1 MNDTTDTVVAQGVL
15 PSLKGQQ
22 TTNDRLKGIQTA
34 LESIAETQAVANSQT
49 LDPYVLA
56 CIDGTAPGFKRA
68 MKLYFQLHKV
78 TNTVADDGT
87 VTYPAAAAITNCVT
101 NFYNLLRDNFD
112 WCGWTEFYDPAVSS
126 QSNGTKKGDND
137 GLTCVPST
145 ATTKGQDDYEW
156 LPLFACVDCNWEM
169 SETAL
174 APQITAIEGVVGAFD
189 RYDAT
194 KFVGVLQMSGYHI
207 YTNPHEVSSQT
218 YIDGI
223 SMHYEPSFK
232 HCIPMPESV
241 GMDGKM
247 RPWVVH
253 GKYQMGMVNDKATN
267 CSGVAIKQ
275 GMSHNDAQTVA
286 HAIGTCYSGTT
297 SADMG
302 FLQMMLRTKYASLTL
317 DTVMLFDQNNGWQSG
332 WPANSLCQVAETG
345 VKRFILPAGDINNYF
360 AGMRVKAGTWSSSG
374 SWADTSYST
383 SAGLK
388 VTSVETVTIDGA
400 TYTAVY
406 VDTDTTFSTTVNTN
420 DATATTRVTRFL
432 WDTGSTDKVRG
443 NDGSLNP
450 TDGKH
455 PVKLQ
460 GIEFGL
466 GTWEVLSDTILNLYQ
481 DTTDTTKY
489 YTEPYIT
496 KDAHKQTTSITSDY
510 KSAGVKFQQPDT
522 SGDFYIKSSSWGSDG
537 VLMPTEVGGS
547 SSTYM
552 RDSFWTNTKG
562 TGTREWLALG
572 ALILGSLDGL
582 SCLRG
587 GDGLGDRGWLPGAR
601 LSPNGLRG

>member
-1 MNDTTDTVVAQGVL
+1 MSDNTPTAADKARFHNLEQSKMQSNAQE
-15 PSLKGQQ
+15 
-22 TTNDRLKGIQTA
+22 RMAEA
-34 LESIAETQAVANSQT
+34 LEA
-49 LDPYVLA
+49 LA
-56 CIDGTAPGFKRA
+56 GKSTGTYDNLILALIDGTAAGFERA
-68 MKLYFQLHKV
+68 MKLYFQLYKV
-78 TNTVADDGT
+78 VNTVADDGT
-87 VTYPAAAAITNCVT
+87 VTYPTAAAITNCIT

-112 WCGWTEFYDPAVSS
+112 WCGWTEFYDSAVSS
-126 QSNGTKKGDND
+126 QSNGTKKGDNA

-145 ATTKGQDDYEW
+145 ATTKGQDDYEG

-174 APQITAIEGVVGAFD
+174 APQITAIDAVAGAFD

-207 YTNPHEVSSQT
+207 YTNPHEVSSQS

-267 CSGVAIKQ
+267 CSGVAVKHDV
-275 GMSHNDAQTVA
+275 SHNDAQTIA

-317 DTVMLFDQNNGWQSG
+317 DTVMLFDQNNIWQYG
-332 WPANSLCQVAETG
+332 WPANSPCQVAETG

-360 AGMRVKAGTWSSSG
+360 AGMRVKAGTWSSSN
-374 SWADTSYST
+374 SWTDASYST

-388 VTSVETVTIDGA
+388 VTNVETVTIDSA

-406 VDTDTTFSTTVNTN
+406 VDADTTFSTTVNAN

-432 WDTGSTDKVRG
+432 WDTGSTDKVQG

-466 GTWEVLSDTILNLYQ
+466 GTEEVLSDTILSLYQ

-496 KDAHKQTTSITSDY
+496 KDARKQTTSITSDY
-510 KSAGVKFQQPDT
+510 KSAGVKIQQPDT
-522 SGDFYIKSSSWGSDG
+522 LGSFYIKSSSWGSDG
-537 VLMPTEVGGS
+537 VCMPTEVGGS

-552 RDSFWTNTKG
+552 RDSFSTDTKG
-562 TGTREWLALG
+562 TGTREWMVLG
-572 ALILGSLDGL
+572 ALFFGSLAGL

-587 GDGLGDRGWLPGAR
+587 SFDLGSRGWDRGAR